1 MPFEIVVTE
10 RARRDIDEYAGFIAS
25 DSVAQAVQWVNDLE
39 SLILSLREMPS
50 RFSLIAEADKLQRRY
65 RSVNHHSH
73 RVIYRIDDNRR
84 IVYIIRLFHGARK
97 ALTKRDIE

>member
-25 DSVAQAVQWVNDLE
+25 DSVAQAARWIDDLE
-39 SLILSLREMPS
+39 SLILSLQEMPS
-50 RFSLIAEADKLQRRY
+50 RFSFIAEADKLKRAY

-73 RVIYRIDDNRR
+73 RVIYRVDDDER
-84 IVYIIRLFHGARK
+84 IVYILRLFHGA
-97 ALTKRDIE
+97 